1 MHLYGQWQPGLRY
14 NTLEHLFAKHDTYP
28 SLYDGGIRRTV
39 RRHGWYNGQTSDG
52 YNGQTSDGYNGQTS
66 DGYNGQTSD
75 GKWAGSQL
83 TVSTT
88 KLPSAA

>member
-52 YNGQTSDGYNGQTS
+52 YNGQTSDG
-66 DGYNGQTSD
+66 
-75 GKWAGSQL
+75 KWAGSQL

>member
-39 RRHGWYNGQTSDG
+39 RRHGWVQ
-52 YNGQTSDGYNGQTS
+52 
-66 DGYNGQTSD
+66 
-75 GKWAGSQL
+75 WADIGWKVGWV
-83 TVSTT
+83 TIDCEHH
-88 KLPSAA
+88 

>member
-1 MHLYGQWQPGLRY
+1 MIAMEEPSKRISFSILLLQDVLLQIVNEVVYMHLYGQWQPGLRY

-52 YNGQTSDGYNGQTS
+52 
-66 DGYNGQTSD
+66 
-75 GKWAGSQL
+75 KWAG
-83 TVSTT
+83 
-88 KLPSAA
+88 